1 VGCELITPFFSFI
14 LDTMNAQLSIDE
26 CKVMWVVGALE
37 RLATLGVI
45 GPDIPLQ
52 LSADAVED
60 YIEIDNHRNLLFES
74 DFEIASIFTQIA
86 KDECDEE
93 PNPDDVDAIIDLILQ
108 YKNNRTEIVK
118 FALSHQTV

>member
-1 VGCELITPFFSFI
+1 
-14 LDTMNAQLSIDE
+14 MNAQLSIPQM
-26 CKVMWVVGALE
+26 KVMWVVGALE

-74 DFEIASIFTQIA
+74 DFEIVSIFNA
-86 KDECDEE
+86 LSKDECVEE
-93 PNPDDVDAIIDLILQ
+93 PNPDDVDAIVDLILQ

-118 FALSHQTV
+118 YALSHQLA